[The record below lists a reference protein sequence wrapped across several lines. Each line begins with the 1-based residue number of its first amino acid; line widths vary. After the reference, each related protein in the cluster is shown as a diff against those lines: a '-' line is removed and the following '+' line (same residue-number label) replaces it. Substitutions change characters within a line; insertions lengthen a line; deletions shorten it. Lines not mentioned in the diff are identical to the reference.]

1 MQVAKPVAFEVEIP
15 KTTTEVPEVK
25 KRLEADAKAAQGPS
39 ITLAQIEYKLKK
51 AEEKRRVTLTNPSTR
66 IDKKRVY
73 KVSERKR
80 SLDEWK
86 EQQLKGKSISNLTE
100 AEKKR
105 NLALELK
112 QKKVQKHLEKVEKVR
127 KLKTLQEQEDL
138 EKQKEELI
146 QKLENATLNRE
157 QNLEKKKTIAHLSAE
172 KKSSTNVTTDV
183 PQCQCDF

>member
-15 KTTTEVPEVK
+15 KFTTEVPEIK

-39 ITLAQIEYKLKK
+39 ITLEQIQHKLKK
-51 AEEKRRVTLTNPSTR
+51 AEEKRRVTLANPSTR

-86 EQQLKGKSISNLTE
+86 EQQLKKKSTTHLTE

-105 NLALELK
+105 NQTLETK

-127 KLKTLQEQEDL
+127 KLKSSQEQQEL
-138 EKQKEELI
+138 EKQKEELL
-146 QKLENATLNRE
+146 QKLEHASLNRE
-157 QNLEKKKTIAHLSAE
+157 QNLEKIRTIAHNSAE
-172 KKSSTNVTTDV
+172 KKSTTNVTTI
-183 PQCQCDF
+183 